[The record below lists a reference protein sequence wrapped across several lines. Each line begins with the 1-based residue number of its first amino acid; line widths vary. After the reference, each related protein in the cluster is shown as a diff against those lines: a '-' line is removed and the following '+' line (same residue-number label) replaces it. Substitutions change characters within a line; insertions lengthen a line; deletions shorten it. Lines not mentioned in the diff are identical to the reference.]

1 MGSMAFADAQQK
13 NKKETIK
20 ITTDAELGLL
30 HDSDEVWFNYQ
41 KFNNREIAM
50 LVRRRKKKANHITA
64 VKMQEL
70 Q

>member
-30 HDSDEVWFNYQ
+30 HDSDEVWFN
-41 KFNNREIAM
+41 
-50 LVRRRKKKANHITA
+50 H
-64 VKMQEL
+64 
-70 Q
+70 